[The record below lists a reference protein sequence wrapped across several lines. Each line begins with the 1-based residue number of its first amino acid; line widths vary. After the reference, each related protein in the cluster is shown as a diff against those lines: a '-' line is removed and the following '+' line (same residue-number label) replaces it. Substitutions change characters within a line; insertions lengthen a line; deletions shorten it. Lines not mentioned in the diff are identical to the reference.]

1 MPVEFVAVA
10 QDGEPETIRNF
21 FLRPLDHGRF
31 EFEDLP
37 AANANQVIVVLVFD
51 LVTGYTVVEVTL
63 LGETRIHKELERPV
77 DGGVADMGIAQANS
91 LVEILAGDMPAGFE
105 KSVEDRLPL
114 FRMLEV
120 VRLEESRKRLL
131 LKLVS
136 HRFQF
141 SRLGSLGA
149 RKDPQVIARRM
160 PTLMHRVGIW

>member
-1 MPVEFVAVA
+1 MSVEFVAVA
-10 QDGEPETIRNF
+10 QNGESEIIRYL
-21 FLRPLDHGRF
+21 FLRSFNLCRF
-31 EFEDLP
+31 EFKDL
-37 AANANQVIVVLVFD
+37 AATSADQMIVVLVFD

-63 LGETRIHKELERPV
+63 LGETRVHKELERPV

-91 LVEILAGDMPAGFE
+91 LVEILAGDMPPGFE

-120 VRLEESRKRLL
+120 VRLKESRKRLL

-141 SRLGSLGA
+141 SRLGPLGA
-149 RKDPQVIARRM
+149 RRDPQVIARKM
-160 PTLMHRVGIW
+160 PTLMHRAGIW